1 MLNELLTTEVKL
13 PLAAVRLLEPIK
25 SMLKLP
31 KVALPVPSVFWLVV
45 PLSVPAP
52 LRVIVTET
60 PALGT
65 LFPKVSSSCTVTA
78 GAMAAPAVAAVG
90 CWTKANW
97 LAAAGEMLNE
107 PLMAGVN
114 APLAALRV
122 FPPLRLMLK
131 LLKVG

>member
-1 MLNELLTTEVKL
+1 
-13 PLAAVRLLEPIK
+13 
-25 SMLKLP
+25 
-31 KVALPVPSVFWLVV
+31 
-45 PLSVPAP
+45 
-52 LRVIVTET
+52 
-60 PALGT
+60 
-65 LFPKVSSSCTVTA
+65 
-78 GAMAAPAVAAVG
+78 GAMAAPAVASVG

-131 LLKVG
+131 LLKVAIPEPSELSTVVPLSVPVPLLMVIVTDTPGTLLLKLSVTCTVTAGEIAAPAVALPGCCGKAN